1 MKLLASV
8 FVGFLGLAKSDP
20 KCGIV
25 CLKGMD
31 CDRNQASAPLTDVSS
46 GLKPAE
52 KVVATGPDANRNR
65 LVRQRIRRQ
74 LGSAAEPGMFPWMA
88 GIFVKTTGCLR
99 KNVAK
104 RAEIS

>member
-25 CLKGMD
+25 CLKGME
-31 CDRNQASAPLTDVSS
+31 CDTNQASAPLTDVSS

-52 KVVATGPDANRNR
+52 KVVATGPGAK
-65 LVRQRIRRQ
+65 Q

-88 GIFVKTTGCLR
+88 GIFVKTTG
-99 KNVAK
+99 
-104 RAEIS
+104 